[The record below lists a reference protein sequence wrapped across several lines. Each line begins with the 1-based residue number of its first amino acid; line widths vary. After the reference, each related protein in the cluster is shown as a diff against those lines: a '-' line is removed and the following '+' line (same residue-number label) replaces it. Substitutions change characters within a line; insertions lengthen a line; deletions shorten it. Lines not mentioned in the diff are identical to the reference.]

1 MSGSVTRKTFGRIRG
16 FLRGDGISIAF
27 QPIADLDTGSVLG
40 FEALA
45 RFDAEP
51 SRSPAAWFRDASEAG
66 LRRELELATVRAA
79 VAAIEELPPGTY
91 MTVNASPDV
100 AASSAFADAIAG
112 APAGRLVVEIT
123 EHAPV
128 EDYETLNRA
137 LQLLRSRGARVAID
151 DAGAGFANMAHM
163 LRLNVDLIKLDIELT
178 RHIDIDSKRKALVAS
193 LVKFAASVGAT
204 IVAEGIET
212 EAELHALRR
221 LGVRVGQGFHL
232 GRPEVLEG
240 AARPGPARARRT
252 VAQSIADAFLS
263 RAHRVPRESR
273 PAGRR
278 RIVRPVALALIAVLL
293 WPAAAAYAETALP
306 GSAGWWL
313 KRRIEDARLMVAL
326 DRTTEIKLQLDF
338 ARRRLNEVSE
348 LVARG
353 DSSRAKPAL
362 GDYQNRVAAVRELLP
377 GPSSEPVTAELHER
391 IESDLVD
398 YVETLTQQEGAVC
411 ETDRRSPCSQIGSS
425 SERSKATLEH
435 VARLPKRRR
444 DGRRPGPDRRSRRD
458 GERSAET
465 PEQVP
470 VSHEEPGD
478 DGDGEDEDRENRD
491 GDDDWTEEDNNRDG
505 GDDDYDTRR
514 QIDVA
519 SLK

>member
-1 MSGSVTRKTFGRIRG
+1 MSGSVTRKTFGRIRR

-27 QPIADLDTGSVLG
+27 QPIADLVTGSVLG

-45 RFDAEP
+45 RFDADP
-51 SRSPAAWFRDASEAG
+51 PRSPAAWFRDASEAG

-100 AASSAFADAIAG
+100 AASNAFADAIAG

-178 RHIDIDSKRKALVAS
+178 RHIDIDAKRKALVAS
-193 LVKFAASVGAT
+193 LVEFGASVGAT

-212 EAELHALRR
+212 EAELLALRR

-232 GRPEVLEG
+232 GRPEPLEG
-240 AARPGPARARRT
+240 ATQPQLARARRT
-252 VAQSIADAFLS
+252 VAQTVADAFLA

-273 PAGRR
+273 PAGKR
-278 RIVRPVALALIAVLL
+278 RILRPVALAMIAALL

-306 GSAGWWL
+306 GTAGWWL

-353 DSSRAKPAL
+353 DSPRAKPAL

-377 GPSSEPVTAELHER
+377 GPSSEPVAAELQER

-398 YVETLTQQEGAVC
+398 YVATLTEQEGAVC
-411 ETDRRSPCSQIGSS
+411 ESGRPRRVPCSEIDSS
-425 SERSKATLEH
+425 TERSKETLEH
-435 VARLPKRRR
+435 VARMPRRRREGRGFTPDQRRRR
-444 DGRRPGPDRRSRRD
+444 D
-458 GERSAET
+458 AEEEAAAS
-465 PEQVP
+465 PEQ
-470 VSHEEPGD
+470 EPAGEKEGGD
-478 DGDGEDEDRENRD
+478 ERRGDGDEDRRDRERGDRPNRDGNLLDQLASND
-491 GDDDWTEEDNNRDG
+491 GDDD
-505 GDDDYDTRR
+505 DDD
-514 QIDVA
+514 
-519 SLK
+519 